1 MNLLRHSQCRHILHR
16 WHSVKKMKF
25 KILRWHSLEE
35 KRGILKK
42 STPQITLKRKF
53 HSKCLLQRWHSIEEE
68 FVYCWIVVSFWE
80 PRIGAKIMFLS
91 NWNVKCLFLANL
103 YKKNNHGW
111 TPKIRNLHNIWNLS
125 DRHESKPSVWG
136 IL

>member
-1 MNLLRHSQCRHILHR
+1 MNLLRHSQCRDILHR
-16 WHSVKKMKF
+16 WHSEKKMKF

-53 HSKCLLQRWHSIEEE
+53 HSKCLLQRWNSIEEE
-68 FVYCWIVVSFWE
+68 KEGYSKLFTPQITLCKERANFVLKNVNIFPFVHCWIVVSFWE
-80 PRIGAKIMFLS
+80 PRIGAKVMFLS

-103 YKKNNHGW
+103 YKK
-111 TPKIRNLHNIWNLS
+111 K
-125 DRHESKPSVWG
+125 
-136 IL
+136 